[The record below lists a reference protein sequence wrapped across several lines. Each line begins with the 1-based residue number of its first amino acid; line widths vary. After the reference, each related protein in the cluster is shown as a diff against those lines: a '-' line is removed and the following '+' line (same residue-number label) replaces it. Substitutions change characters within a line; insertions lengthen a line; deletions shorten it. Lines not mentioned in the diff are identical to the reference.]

1 MNLFANAIDAV
12 PEERGTLSI
21 KVTSHQDMTSIEI
34 KDNGH
39 GIPKENLARVFEPF
53 FTTKK
58 EFGTGLGL
66 WVTKELVVKNSGS
79 IRVLSSTDQGEH
91 GTIFE
96 LTFPS
101 ADGASLSQNSLA
113 EKVGL
118 S

>member
-1 MNLFANAIDAV
+1 
-12 PEERGTLSI
+12 
-21 KVTSHQDMTSIEI
+21 
-34 KDNGH
+34 
-39 GIPKENLARVFEPF
+39 
-53 FTTKK
+53 
-58 EFGTGLGL
+58 
-66 WVTKELVVKNSGS
+66 VTKELVVKNNGS